1 MQPSH
6 DGYEQPRSQETDHAG
21 YQIDHLRSP
30 SPQLQCTVSSEHIVE
45 AEHRDHRQERPEI
58 KNHQAKRSG
67 SNYDQ
72 VRVDEEHAY
81 TSMQSALLRAAYGNE
96 AKGQRHGS
104 EENVDDDV
112 CLMKR

>member
-1 MQPSH
+1 MGQL
-6 DGYEQPRSQETDHAG
+6 DGNRSAAMEKKRNILEARRAEAN
-21 YQIDHLRSP
+21 LR
-30 SPQLQCTVSSEHIVE
+30 
-45 AEHRDHRQERPEI
+45 A

-104 EENVDDDV
+104 EERQP
-112 CLMKR
+112 LTSR